1 MPSKHLAAGSIPAGC
16 IYFLDKDK
24 EMKIISK
31 VTFENLQAIKNLSI
45 SFEFAPVAI
54 INLLY
59 GNEAVKELG
68 TVHYIVVDIDENKS
82 NLVDLFGIVS
92 NIQTAI
98 K

>member
-1 MPSKHLAAGSIPAGC
+1 MPSKQLAAGSSPAGC
-16 IYFLDKDK
+16 VYFKTKDK

-31 VTFENLQAIKNLSI
+31 VTFENLKAIKSLNI
-45 SFEFAPVAI
+45 NFEFAPVAI

-59 GNEAVKELG
+59 GEDAVKELG
-68 TVHYIVVDIDENKS
+68 DVHYIVVDIDENKK

-92 NIQTAI
+92 NIQTAT